1 MKIPKFAEKPKHEPW
16 KWLNLWL
23 NDAELEGETEST
35 AMALSTIDKQ
45 GAPRTRFVL
54 CKGVNEDGIRFFTN
68 LNSAK
73 GNEISDN
80 PVSSIAFHWPKMNR
94 QVRVQ
99 GNLVRVSD
107 LEADEYF
114 HSRNKLSKIGAW
126 ASKQSQPLDSRE
138 TLLKAVS
145 EFSDKYQTEVPRPPH
160 WTGFRL
166 IPDYWEFWQGHDGRL
181 HDRWVV
187 RPADDAWLSWRLYP

>member
-1 MKIPKFAEKPKHEPW
+1 MNIPKFAEKPKHEPW

-23 NDAELEGETEST
+23 NDAELEGEPEPT